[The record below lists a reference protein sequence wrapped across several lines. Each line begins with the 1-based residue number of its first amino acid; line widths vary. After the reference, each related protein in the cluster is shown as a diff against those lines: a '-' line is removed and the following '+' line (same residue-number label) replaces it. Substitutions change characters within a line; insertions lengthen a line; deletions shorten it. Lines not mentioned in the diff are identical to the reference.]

1 MIVVRILA
9 WFFLLAT
16 LVAGGAELIA
26 SLQAGAWTPL
36 QAGTLWFKAN
46 VYSLN
51 LVQAIVQRYIY
62 APIWDPGIVTI
73 LLWPT
78 WVVTLIPGV
87 VLMLIGWYG
96 GRKKEKRRRG
106 FR

>member
-9 WFFLLAT
+9 WLFLLAT
-16 LVAGGAELIA
+16 LVAAGAEVTT

-51 LVQAIVQRYIY
+51 LVQAIIQRYIHP
-62 APIWDPGIVTI
+62 AIWDPGIVTV

-87 VLMLIGWYG
+87 VLMLISLLG
-96 GRKKEKRRRG
+96 KKEPRRRSY
-106 FR
+106 R